1 MFSVSFRSF
10 TGSFSTVTRPYSSDL
25 VSKRSIT
32 HADHI
37 WGLSGDSPN
46 LFVVSLAHSRPTRV
60 LNQQSTTRNLD
71 REKRGRDHFLGHL
84 LLSANCPTHYSLHFG
99 EKDVI
104 LGSVKSSQFQQSDQ
118 LNFRKLSFIE
128 RHLLFPIFFRITSIP
143 KKWKKSTKIGE
154 RVATIAAK
162 KITKYHDFC
171 LFRVKVKGLGNDL
184 VMFRDFPP
192 K

>member
-1 MFSVSFRSF
+1 MKIK
-10 TGSFSTVTRPYSSDL
+10 G
-25 VSKRSIT
+25 
-32 HADHI
+32 
-37 WGLSGDSPN
+37 N
-46 LFVVSLAHSRPTRV
+46 FVF
-60 LNQQSTTRNLD
+60 NQQSTTRNLD

-162 KITKYHDFC
+162 NHQISRF
-171 LFRVKVKGLGNDL
+171 LL
-184 VMFRDFPP
+184 VSGQSEGFG